1 MEDSTFSDS
10 YLTELRVM
18 IRENAAQS
26 AMFAQMLQEFVLD
39 YSQRLEARM
48 QGVDTASAEA
58 QKFLESY
65 ERLVA
70 DFENFAGEIS
80 FADAIELKVMYENRD
95 YWEQRLAALPPIPKQ
110 QKLEPLPME
119 EPTITTTNKN
129 ESEPEA
135 PQARTHSVHSA
146 AMHSAHSSA
155 RHSSRPSQ
163 VSGPP
168 PSRASAPSL
177 RTIRQQE
184 YEAATSRPVH
194 QTRRMPDTRGPP
206 VMHGFGI
213 PGSLAAAAA

>member
-1 MEDSTFSDS
+1 MESSTFSDD
-10 YLTELRVM
+10 YLTKLRVM

-26 AMFAQMLQEFVLD
+26 AMFAEMLQEFVED
-39 YSQRLEARM
+39 YLQQLEAKM

-65 ERLVA
+65 ERLLA

-80 FADAIELKVMYENRD
+80 FADPLELKAMWENRA
-95 YWEQRLAALPPIPKQ
+95 YWEQRFAELPPIPKQ
-110 QKLEPLPME
+110 QKLKALPLE
-119 EPTITTTNKN
+119 EPTQNN
-129 ESEPEA
+129 EGAEQAPEA
-135 PQARTHSVHSA
+135 PRKARSA
-146 AMHSAHSSA
+146 TMHSARSSA

-184 YEAATSRPVH
+184 YQEAPSRPVT
-194 QTRRMPDTRGPP
+194 QTRRMPAPAGTYRFPEYRGY
-206 VMHGFGI
+206 GI
-213 PGSLAAAAA
+213 HGSLAAVAA

>member
-1 MEDSTFSDS
+1 
-10 YLTELRVM
+10 
-18 IRENAAQS
+18 
-26 AMFAQMLQEFVLD
+26 
-39 YSQRLEARM
+39 M

-70 DFENFAGEIS
+70 DFENFSGEIS
-80 FADAIELKVMYENRD
+80 FADALELKAMYENRD

-110 QKLEPLPME
+110 QKLKALPME
-119 EPTITTTNKN
+119 EPTQKT
-129 ESEPEA
+129 EGAEPAPEA
-135 PQARTHSVHSA
+135 PRKARSA
-146 AMHSAHSSA
+146 TMHSARSSA

-184 YEAATSRPVH
+184 YQEAPSRPVT
-194 QTRRMPDTRGPP
+194 QTRRMPAPAGNYRFPEYRGY
-206 VMHGFGI
+206 GI
-213 PGSLAAAAA
+213 HGSLAAVAA

>member
-1 MEDSTFSDS
+1 MESSTFSDD
-10 YLTELRVM
+10 YLTKLRVM

-26 AMFAQMLQEFVLD
+26 AMFAEMLQEFVED
-39 YSQRLEARM
+39 YLQQLEAKM

-65 ERLVA
+65 ERLLA

-80 FADAIELKVMYENRD
+80 FADPLELKAMWENRA
-95 YWEQRLAALPPIPKQ
+95 YWEQRFAELPPIPKQ
-110 QKLEPLPME
+110 QKLKALPME
-119 EPTITTTNKN
+119 EPTQNN
-129 ESEPEA
+129 ESAEPAPEA
-135 PQARTHSVHSA
+135 PRKARSA
-146 AMHSAHSSA
+146 TMHSARSSA

-184 YEAATSRPVH
+184 YEAAPSRPVH
-194 QTRRMPDTRGPP
+194 QTRRMPDPRPI
-206 VMHGFGI
+206 MHGFGI
-213 PGSLAAAAA
+213 PGSLAAVAA

>member
-1 MEDSTFSDS
+1 MESSTFSDD
-10 YLTELRVM
+10 YLTKLRVM

-26 AMFAQMLQEFVLD
+26 LMFAEMLQAFVQN
-39 YSQRLEARM
+39 YTQRLEARM
-48 QGVDTASAEA
+48 QGVDPASAEA
-58 QKFLESY
+58 QKFMESY
-65 ERLVA
+65 ERLSA

-80 FADAIELKVMYENRD
+80 FADPLELKAMWENRD

-110 QKLEPLPME
+110 EKLEKLAME
-119 EPTITTTNKN
+119 EPTANKN

-135 PQARTHSVHSA
+135 PQARTQHSA

-184 YEAATSRPVH
+184 YEAAPSRPVH

-206 VMHGFGI
+206 IMHGFGI
-213 PGSLAAAAA
+213 PGSLAAVAA

>member
-1 MEDSTFSDS
+1 MESSTFSDD
-10 YLTELRVM
+10 YLTKLRVM

-26 AMFAQMLQEFVLD
+26 AMFAEMLQEFVED
-39 YSQRLEARM
+39 YLQQLEAKM

-58 QKFLESY
+58 QKFLDSY
-65 ERLVA
+65 ERLLA

-80 FADAIELKVMYENRD
+80 FADPLELKAMWENRA
-95 YWEQRLAALPPIPKQ
+95 YWEQRFAELPPIPKQ
-110 QKLEPLPME
+110 QKLKALPME
-119 EPTITTTNKN
+119 EPTQNN
-129 ESEPEA
+129 ESAEPVSEA
-135 PQARTHSVHSA
+135 PRKARSA
-146 AMHSAHSSA
+146 TMHSARSSA

-184 YEAATSRPVH
+184 YEAAPSRPVH

-213 PGSLAAAAA
+213 HGSLAAVAA

>member
-1 MEDSTFSDS
+1 MESSTFSDD
-10 YLTELRVM
+10 YLTKLRVM

-26 AMFAQMLQEFVLD
+26 AMFAEMLQAFVQD

-48 QGVDTASAEA
+48 RGMDPASAEA
-58 QKFLESY
+58 QKFMESY
-65 ERLVA
+65 ERLSA
-70 DFENFAGEIS
+70 EFENFAGEIS
-80 FADAIELKVMYENRD
+80 FADPLELKAMWENRD

-110 QKLEPLPME
+110 QKLKALPME
-119 EPTITTTNKN
+119 EPTQKT
-129 ESEPEA
+129 ESAEPEA
-135 PQARTHSVHSA
+135 PQATHSAPRSA
-146 AMHSAHSSA
+146 RRSAHSSA
-155 RHSSRPSQ
+155 RHSARPSQ

-184 YEAATSRPVH
+184 YEAAPSRPVH

-213 PGSLAAAAA
+213 HGSLAAVAA

>member
-1 MEDSTFSDS
+1 MESSTFSDD
-10 YLTELRVM
+10 YLTKLRVM

-26 AMFAQMLQEFVLD
+26 AMFAEMLQEFVED
-39 YSQRLEARM
+39 YLQQLEAKM

-65 ERLVA
+65 ERLLA

-80 FADAIELKVMYENRD
+80 FAVPLELKAMWENRA
-95 YWEQRLAALPPIPKQ
+95 YWEQRFAELPPILKQ
-110 QKLEPLPME
+110 QKLKALPME
-119 EPTITTTNKN
+119 EPTQKT
-129 ESEPEA
+129 EGAEPAPEA
-135 PQARTHSVHSA
+135 PRKARSA
-146 AMHSAHSSA
+146 TMHSAHSSA

-184 YEAATSRPVH
+184 YQEAPSRPVH
-194 QTRRMPDTRGPP
+194 QTRRMPAPAGNYRFPEYRGY
-206 VMHGFGI
+206 GI
-213 PGSLAAAAA
+213 HGSLAAVAA

>member
-1 MEDSTFSDS
+1 MESSTFSDD
-10 YLTELRVM
+10 YLTKLRVM
-18 IRENAAQS
+18 LRENAAQS
-26 AMFAQMLQEFVLD
+26 LMFAEMLQEFVED
-39 YSQRLEARM
+39 YMQQLEAKM

-65 ERLVA
+65 ERLLA

-80 FADAIELKVMYENRD
+80 FADPLELKAMWENRA
-95 YWEQRLAALPPIPKQ
+95 YWEQRFAELPPIPKQ
-110 QKLEPLPME
+110 QKLKALPME
-119 EPTITTTNKN
+119 EPTQNN
-129 ESEPEA
+129 ESAEPAPEA
-135 PQARTHSVHSA
+135 PRKARSA
-146 AMHSAHSSA
+146 TMHSARSSA

-184 YEAATSRPVH
+184 YEAAPSRPVH

-213 PGSLAAAAA
+213 HGSLAAVAA

>member
-1 MEDSTFSDS
+1 MEDSTFPDA

-26 AMFAQMLQEFVLD
+26 AMFAEMLQEFVED
-39 YSQRLEARM
+39 YLQQLQAKM

-65 ERLVA
+65 ERLLA

-80 FADAIELKVMYENRD
+80 FADPLELKAMWENRA
-95 YWEQRLAALPPIPKQ
+95 YWEQRFAELPPIPKQ
-110 QKLEPLPME
+110 QKLKALPLE
-119 EPTITTTNKN
+119 EPTQNN
-129 ESEPEA
+129 GSAEPAPEA
-135 PQARTHSVHSA
+135 PAPRKARSA
-146 AMHSAHSSA
+146 TMHSAHSSA

-184 YEAATSRPVH
+184 YEAAPSRPVH

-213 PGSLAAAAA
+213 PGSLAAVAA

>member
-1 MEDSTFSDS
+1 MEDSTFPDA

-18 IRENAAQS
+18 IRENAAHS

-58 QKFLESY
+58 QKFLDSY

-80 FADAIELKVMYENRD
+80 FADALELKAMYENRE
-95 YWEQRLAALPPIPKQ
+95 YWEQRLAGLPPIPKQ
-110 QKLEPLPME
+110 EKLEPLPNE
-119 EPTITTTNKN
+119 EPTANKN
-129 ESEPEA
+129 ESQAEA
-135 PQARTHSVHSA
+135 PQGRTHSEHSA
-146 AMHSAHSSA
+146 AMHSARSSA

-177 RTIRQQE
+177 RTIRQQD
-184 YEAATSRPVH
+184 YEAAPSRPVT
-194 QTRRMPDTRGPP
+194 QTRRMPDPRPTMP
-206 VMHGFGI
+206 GFGI
-213 PGSLAAAAA
+213 RGSLAAPAA

>member
-39 YSQRLEARM
+39 YTQRLEARM

-80 FADAIELKVMYENRD
+80 FADALELKAMYENRD
-95 YWEQRLAALPPIPKQ
+95 YWEQRLAGLPPIPKQ
-110 QKLEPLPME
+110 EKLEPLPNE
-119 EPTITTTNKN
+119 EPTANKN
-129 ESEPEA
+129 ESQPEA
-135 PQARTHSVHSA
+135 PQGRTHSE
-146 AMHSAHSSA
+146 HSAHPKSSA

-177 RTIRQQE
+177 RTIQQQE
-184 YEAATSRPVH
+184 YEAAPSRPVT
-194 QTRRMPDTRGPP
+194 QTRRMPDPRPI
-206 VMHGFGI
+206 MHGFGI
-213 PGSLAAAAA
+213 RGSLAAPAA

>member
-1 MEDSTFSDS
+1 M
-10 YLTELRVM
+10 
-18 IRENAAQS
+18 
-26 AMFAQMLQEFVLD
+26 
-39 YSQRLEARM
+39 
-48 QGVDTASAEA
+48 DTASAEA

-65 ERLVA
+65 ERLLA

-80 FADAIELKVMYENRD
+80 FADPLELKAMWENRA

-110 QKLEPLPME
+110 QKLKALPME
-119 EPTITTTNKN
+119 EPTQNN
-129 ESEPEA
+129 ESAEPAPEA
-135 PQARTHSVHSA
+135 PRKARSA
-146 AMHSAHSSA
+146 TMHSARSSA

-184 YEAATSRPVH
+184 YEAAPSRPVH

-213 PGSLAAAAA
+213 PGSLAAVAA

>member
-1 MEDSTFSDS
+1 MESSTFSDD
-10 YLTELRVM
+10 YLTKLRVM

-26 AMFAQMLQEFVLD
+26 AMFAEMLQEFVED
-39 YSQRLEARM
+39 YLQQLEAKM

-65 ERLVA
+65 ERLLA

-80 FADAIELKVMYENRD
+80 FADPLELKAMWENRA
-95 YWEQRLAALPPIPKQ
+95 YWEQRFAELPPIPKQ
-110 QKLEPLPME
+110 QKLKALPME
-119 EPTITTTNKN
+119 EPTQNN
-129 ESEPEA
+129 ESAEPVSEA
-135 PQARTHSVHSA
+135 PRKARSA
-146 AMHSAHSSA
+146 TMHSAHSSA

-168 PSRASAPSL
+168 PCRASAPSL

-184 YEAATSRPVH
+184 YEAAPSRPVH

-213 PGSLAAAAA
+213 HGSLAAAAA

>member
-80 FADAIELKVMYENRD
+80 FADALELKAMYENRD
-95 YWEQRLAALPPIPKQ
+95 HWEQRLAALPPIPKQ
-110 QKLEPLPME
+110 EKLEPLPNE
-119 EPTITTTNKN
+119 EPTADKN
-129 ESEPEA
+129 ESQPEA

-184 YEAATSRPVH
+184 YEQAPSRRVH

-206 VMHGFGI
+206 IMHGFGI
-213 PGSLAAAAA
+213 PGSLAAVAA

>member
-1 MEDSTFSDS
+1 MESSTFSDD
-10 YLTELRVM
+10 YLTKLRVM

-26 AMFAQMLQEFVLD
+26 AMFAEMLQEFVED
-39 YSQRLEARM
+39 YLQQLQAKM

-65 ERLVA
+65 ERLLA

-80 FADAIELKVMYENRD
+80 FADPLELKAMWENRA
-95 YWEQRLAALPPIPKQ
+95 YWEQRFAELPPIPKQ
-110 QKLEPLPME
+110 QKLKALPME
-119 EPTITTTNKN
+119 EPTQNN
-129 ESEPEA
+129 ESAEPAPEA
-135 PQARTHSVHSA
+135 PRKARSA
-146 AMHSAHSSA
+146 TMHSARSSA

-184 YEAATSRPVH
+184 YEAAPSRPVH

-213 PGSLAAAAA
+213 HGSLAAPAA

>member
-1 MEDSTFSDS
+1 MESSTFSDD
-10 YLTELRVM
+10 YLTKLRVM

-26 AMFAQMLQEFVLD
+26 AMFAEMLQEFVED
-39 YSQRLEARM
+39 YLQQLEAKM

-65 ERLVA
+65 ERLLA

-80 FADAIELKVMYENRD
+80 FADPLELKAMWENRA
-95 YWEQRLAALPPIPKQ
+95 YWEQRFAELPPIPKQ
-110 QKLEPLPME
+110 QKLKALPLE
-119 EPTITTTNKN
+119 EPTQKT
-129 ESEPEA
+129 EGAEPAPEA
-135 PQARTHSVHSA
+135 PLRKARSA
-146 AMHSAHSSA
+146 TMHSAHSSA

-184 YEAATSRPVH
+184 YEAAPSRPVH

-213 PGSLAAAAA
+213 PGSLAAVAA

>member
-1 MEDSTFSDS
+1 MESSTFSDD
-10 YLTELRVM
+10 YLTKLRVM
-18 IRENAAQS
+18 IRENAEQS
-26 AMFAQMLQEFVLD
+26 LMFAEMLQAFVQD
-39 YSQRLEARM
+39 YTQRLEARM
-48 QGVDTASAEA
+48 RGVDAASAEA
-58 QKFLESY
+58 QKFMESY
-65 ERLVA
+65 ERLSA
-70 DFENFAGEIS
+70 DFENFAGGIS
-80 FADAIELKVMYENRD
+80 FADPLELKAMWENRD

-110 QKLEPLPME
+110 EKLKKLPME
-119 EPTITTTNKN
+119 EPTANKN

-135 PQARTHSVHSA
+135 PQARTQPA
-146 AMHSAHSSA
+146 RHSAHSSA

-184 YEAATSRPVH
+184 YETAPSRPVH

-213 PGSLAAAAA
+213 RGSLAAAAA

>member
-1 MEDSTFSDS
+1 MLPVIGLLGLLLPLRRAKKINKINMEDSTFSDA

-70 DFENFAGEIS
+70 DFENFSGEIS
-80 FADAIELKVMYENRD
+80 FADALELKAMYENRD

-119 EPTITTTNKN
+119 EPTK
-129 ESEPEA
+129 
-135 PQARTHSVHSA
+135 
-146 AMHSAHSSA
+146 
-155 RHSSRPSQ
+155 
-163 VSGPP
+163 
-168 PSRASAPSL
+168 
-177 RTIRQQE
+177 
-184 YEAATSRPVH
+184 
-194 QTRRMPDTRGPP
+194 
-206 VMHGFGI
+206 
-213 PGSLAAAAA
+213 

>member
-1 MEDSTFSDS
+1 MESSTFSDD
-10 YLTELRVM
+10 YLTKLRVM

-26 AMFAQMLQEFVLD
+26 AMFAEMLQEFVED
-39 YSQRLEARM
+39 YLQQLEAKM

-65 ERLVA
+65 ERLLA

-80 FADAIELKVMYENRD
+80 FADPLELKAMWENRA
-95 YWEQRLAALPPIPKQ
+95 YWEQRFAELPPIPKQ
-110 QKLEPLPME
+110 QKLKALPLE
-119 EPTITTTNKN
+119 EPTQNN
-129 ESEPEA
+129 EGAEPAPEA
-135 PQARTHSVHSA
+135 PRKARSA
-146 AMHSAHSSA
+146 TMHSARSSA

-184 YEAATSRPVH
+184 YQEAPSRPVH
-194 QTRRMPDTRGPP
+194 QTRRMPAPAGNYRFPEYRGY
-206 VMHGFGI
+206 GI
-213 PGSLAAAAA
+213 HGSLAAVAA

>member
-1 MEDSTFSDS
+1 MESSTFSDD
-10 YLTELRVM
+10 YLTKLRVM

-26 AMFAQMLQEFVLD
+26 LMFAEMLQEFVED
-39 YSQRLEARM
+39 YMQQLEAKM

-65 ERLVA
+65 ERLLA

-80 FADAIELKVMYENRD
+80 FADPLELKAMLENRA
-95 YWEQRLAALPPIPKQ
+95 YWEQRFAELPPIPKQ
-110 QKLEPLPME
+110 QKLKALPME
-119 EPTITTTNKN
+119 EPTQNN
-129 ESEPEA
+129 ESAEPAPEA
-135 PQARTHSVHSA
+135 PRKARSA
-146 AMHSAHSSA
+146 TMHSARSSA

-184 YEAATSRPVH
+184 YEAALSRPVH

-213 PGSLAAAAA
+213 PGSLAAVAA

>member
-1 MEDSTFSDS
+1 MESSTFSDD
-10 YLTELRVM
+10 YLTKLRVM

-26 AMFAQMLQEFVLD
+26 LMFAEMLQAFVQN
-39 YSQRLEARM
+39 YTQRLEARM
-48 QGVDTASAEA
+48 QGVDPASAEA
-58 QKFLESY
+58 QKFMESY
-65 ERLVA
+65 ERLLA

-80 FADAIELKVMYENRD
+80 FADPLELKAMWENRD

-110 QKLEPLPME
+110 QKLKALPME
-119 EPTITTTNKN
+119 EPIQKT
-129 ESEPEA
+129 EGAEPAPEA
-135 PQARTHSVHSA
+135 PRKARSA
-146 AMHSAHSSA
+146 TMHSAHSSA

-184 YEAATSRPVH
+184 YEAAPSRPVH

-206 VMHGFGI
+206 IMHGFGI
-213 PGSLAAAAA
+213 HGSLAAVAA

>member
-1 MEDSTFSDS
+1 MEDSTFPDA

-26 AMFAQMLQEFVLD
+26 AMFAQMLQEFVSD

-80 FADAIELKVMYENRD
+80 FADALELKAMYENRD

-110 QKLEPLPME
+110 EKLEKLPME
-119 EPTITTTNKN
+119 EPTANKN

-135 PQARTHSVHSA
+135 PQARTQHSA

-184 YEAATSRPVH
+184 YEAAPSRPVT

-213 PGSLAAAAA
+213 HGSLAAVAA

>member
-1 MEDSTFSDS
+1 MESSTFSDD
-10 YLTELRVM
+10 YLTKLRVM

-26 AMFAQMLQEFVLD
+26 AMFAEMLQEFVED
-39 YSQRLEARM
+39 YLQQLQAKM

-65 ERLVA
+65 ERLLA

-80 FADAIELKVMYENRD
+80 FADPLELKAMWENRA
-95 YWEQRLAALPPIPKQ
+95 YWEQRFAELPPIPKQ
-110 QKLEPLPME
+110 QKLKALPME
-119 EPTITTTNKN
+119 EPTQNN
-129 ESEPEA
+129 ESAEPAPEA
-135 PQARTHSVHSA
+135 PRKARSA
-146 AMHSAHSSA
+146 TMHSARSSA

-184 YEAATSRPVH
+184 YEAAPSRPVH

-213 PGSLAAAAA
+213 PGSLAAVAA

>member
-1 MEDSTFSDS
+1 MESSTFSDD
-10 YLTELRVM
+10 YLTKLRVM

-26 AMFAQMLQEFVLD
+26 AMFAEMLQEFVED
-39 YSQRLEARM
+39 YLQQLEAKM

-65 ERLVA
+65 ERLLA

-80 FADAIELKVMYENRD
+80 FADPLELKAMWENRA
-95 YWEQRLAALPPIPKQ
+95 YWEQRFAELPPIPKQ
-110 QKLEPLPME
+110 QKLKALPME
-119 EPTITTTNKN
+119 EPTQKT
-129 ESEPEA
+129 EGAEPAPEA
-135 PQARTHSVHSA
+135 PRKARSA
-146 AMHSAHSSA
+146 TMHSARSSA

-168 PSRASAPSL
+168 PTRASAPSL

-184 YEAATSRPVH
+184 YEAAPSRPVH

-213 PGSLAAAAA
+213 HGSLAAVAA

>member
-1 MEDSTFSDS
+1 MEDSTFSDA

-70 DFENFAGEIS
+70 DFENFSGEIS
-80 FADAIELKVMYENRD
+80 FADALELKAMYENRD
-95 YWEQRLAALPPIPKQ
+95 YWEQRLAGLPPIPKQ
-110 QKLEPLPME
+110 EKLEPLPME
-119 EPTITTTNKN
+119 EPTANKN

-135 PQARTHSVHSA
+135 PQARTQQSA

-184 YEAATSRPVH
+184 YEAAPSRPVT

-213 PGSLAAAAA
+213 RGSLAAPAA

>member
-1 MEDSTFSDS
+1 MEDSTFPDA

-70 DFENFAGEIS
+70 DFENFSGEIS
-80 FADAIELKVMYENRD
+80 FADALELKAMYENRD

-110 QKLEPLPME
+110 EKLEKLPME
-119 EPTITTTNKN
+119 EPTANKN

-135 PQARTHSVHSA
+135 PQARTQHSA

-184 YEAATSRPVH
+184 YEAAPSRPVH
-194 QTRRMPDTRGPP
+194 QTRRMPDPRPI
-206 VMHGFGI
+206 MHGFGI
-213 PGSLAAAAA
+213 RGSLAAPAA